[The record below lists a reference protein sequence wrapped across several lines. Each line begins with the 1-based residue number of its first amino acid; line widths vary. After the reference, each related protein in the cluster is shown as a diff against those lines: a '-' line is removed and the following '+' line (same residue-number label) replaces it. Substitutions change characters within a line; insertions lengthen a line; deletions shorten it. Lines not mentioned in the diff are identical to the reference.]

1 MIHGPP
7 DCDFK
12 AFKTFV
18 KDIYSISLKSNKLFY
33 ATKDFKLNVL
43 DYNKN
48 EKLMKFLNLTFGFT
62 LVPVLTNQLD
72 LQKNTVTAIDH
83 IITNPI
89 KHSNKHRN
97 N

>member
-48 EKLMKFLNLTFGFT
+48 EKLMKFLNVTFGFT
-62 LVPVLTNQLD
+62 LVPV
-72 LQKNTVTAIDH
+72 I
-83 IITNPI
+83 
-89 KHSNKHRN
+89 NKPT
-97 N
+97 